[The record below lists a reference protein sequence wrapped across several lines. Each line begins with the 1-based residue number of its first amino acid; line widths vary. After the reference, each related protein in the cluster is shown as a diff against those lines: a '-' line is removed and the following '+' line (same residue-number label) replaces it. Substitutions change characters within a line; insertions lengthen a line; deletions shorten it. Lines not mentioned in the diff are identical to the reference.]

1 MKSKIQ
7 NKVLVIPPI
16 FLLFVLMSCHSSRN
30 VVSVKPTDKQV
41 VTEVN
46 YTNSQKELAK
56 WLMSQP
62 QEVRDEF
69 KRDFTFSKK
78 EINSFVDSLR
88 KQ

>member
-1 MKSKIQ
+1 
-7 NKVLVIPPI
+7 
-16 FLLFVLMSCHSSRN
+16 MSCHSSRN